1 MELVSTFAELV
12 AFWVNS
18 THWMTGWKVVN
29 QIRRPHEEEVVVV
42 VVVVVAAVVA
52 EVVVVALHLETP
64 QGDLVGFQNLEAVAV
79 VAEGKVAEELR
90 LKL

>member
-18 THWMTGWKVVN
+18 AHWMTGWKVVN
-29 QIRRPHEEEVVVV
+29 QIRPPQEEEV

-64 QGDLVGFQNLEAVAV
+64 QGDLMGFRNLEAVAV